1 MSLIIEYTTCA
12 FLAYLLGSIP
22 SGTIISK
29 LAHINNGSNHY
40 VTANFINLWSNRHK
54 KLALLTA
61 LCEFIKL
68 LFIFQI
74 PAIYESLIYL
84 VNPTLTTIHCD
95 CGKFCAFAQPEI
107 LILGLSL
114 NACTLRLSINYFFY
128 ILGQIFPLFNKFKG
142 NTGTLLILLAILTY
156 AIHLGTTTTITII
169 TAWILTLLITRYL
182 CLANLVAIIAFP
194 ITTSIAA
201 STSFATTIYFT
212 FLALLVILGHRGHI
226 ARLLNGQEPKFSLWK
241 KD

>member
-1 MSLIIEYTTCA
+1 MNLIIEYTTCA

-29 LAHINNGSNHY
+29 LAHINNAPNNY
-40 VTANFINLWSNRHK
+40 ITANFISLWSNHHK

-84 VNPTLTTIHCD
+84 INPTLTTIHCD

-107 LILGLSL
+107 LVLGLSL
-114 NACTLRLSINYFFY
+114 NACTLRFSINYLFY
-128 ILGQIFPLFNKFKG
+128 ILGQIFPFFNKFKG
-142 NTGTLLILLAILTY
+142 NTGTLLVLLAISTY
-156 AIHLGTTTTITII
+156 ATHISTTVTTITV
-169 TAWILTLLITRYL
+169 WILTLLITRYL

-194 ITTSIAA
+194 ITTLITISA
-201 STSFATTIYFT
+201 SLATTIYFT
-212 FLALLVILGHRGHI
+212 NPFSNLGAPRTHRPLAKRPRTQMLTLEKGLRI
-226 ARLLNGQEPKFSLWK
+226 
-241 KD
+241 